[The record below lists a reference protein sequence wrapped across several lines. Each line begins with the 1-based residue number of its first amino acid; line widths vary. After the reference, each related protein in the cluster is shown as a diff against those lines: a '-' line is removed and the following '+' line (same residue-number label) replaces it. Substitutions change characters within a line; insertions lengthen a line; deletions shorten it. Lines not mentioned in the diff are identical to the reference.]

1 MISKYYSDQIYQKR
15 EISLNMFGRKKKQ
28 NKPELSQW
36 NMYEKAEKKLIA
48 EWFIKSSSSEKL
60 SRLYKERSVIQSDE
74 LMNKEQRRRAS
85 RNTDDSRKSENINLG
100 DQPVNMFG
108 VVYDTLNDS
117 YKGRAGYQVAAAEE
131 GRLDGEW
138 SKIMSARFE
147 NAREILKEIEIIERK
162 ILCQGCLEL
171 QPFRAPTTEDFEFW
185 KSESDRFEL
194 VMKHEEFE
202 DPIPQSEQYQNLEIF
217 ATVNV
222 VCCACDGKSYESVK
236 SIEPTHQK
244 ALTQRD
250 GIKEPA
256 RQNNDNSFCD
266 NCGKS
271 LRPAAKF
278 CGGCGTPVS

>member
-1 MISKYYSDQIYQKR
+1 
-15 EISLNMFGRKKKQ
+15 MFGRKKKQ
-28 NKPELSQW
+28 NNQELSQW
-36 NMYEKAEKKLIA
+36 DMYEKAEKKLIA

-74 LMNKEQRRRAS
+74 SMIKAQLKRAS

-147 NAREILKEIEIIERK
+147 NAREILKEIERIERK
-162 ILCQGCLEL
+162 ILCQDCLEL
-171 QPFRAPTTEDFEFW
+171 QPFRVPTTEDFEFW
-185 KSESDRFEL
+185 KSESDRL
-194 VMKHEEFE
+194 GYIQKKCRDDD
-202 DPIPQSEQYQNLEIF
+202 DPIPESEQYQNLEIF

-222 VCCACDGKSYESVK
+222 VCCACDGKSYRSVK
-236 SIEPTHQK
+236 NIEPTHQK

-271 LRPAAKF
+271 LRPTAKF
-278 CGGCGTPVS
+278 CGSCGTSIA

>member
-1 MISKYYSDQIYQKR
+1 
-15 EISLNMFGRKKKQ
+15 MFGRKKKQ

-138 SKIMSARFE
+138 SKIMSAKFE
-147 NAREILKEIEIIERK
+147 NTREIIKEIERIERK
-162 ILCQGCLEL
+162 ILCQDCLEL
-171 QPFRAPTTEDFEFW
+171 QPFRVPTTEDFEFW
-185 KSESDRFEL
+185 KSESDRL
-194 VMKHEEFE
+194 GYIQKKCRDDD
-202 DPIPQSEQYQNLEIF
+202 DPIPESEQYQNLEIF

-222 VCCACDGKSYESVK
+222 VCCACDGKSYGSVK
-236 SIEPTHQK
+236 NIEPTHQK

-271 LRPAAKF
+271 LRPTAKF
-278 CGGCGTPVS
+278 CGSCGTRIA